1 MGGLILVLHIIIT
14 AHHILSG
21 VLPVSMPLALY
32 IVHLIGM
39 ERVGTDIV
47 DMALAGEVGMEDG
60 MVEETTTGQD
70 MDMVAAVYIEAQA
83 QGKAEGVIYIKEDK
97 INALGV
103 L

>member
-1 MGGLILVLHIIIT
+1 
-14 AHHILSG
+14 
-21 VLPVSMPLALY
+21 
-32 IVHLIGM
+32 
-39 ERVGTDIV
+39 
-47 DMALAGEVGMEDG
+47 
-60 MVEETTTGQD
+60 